1 MAAAVTADHHNPA
14 GRPRKAGPLP
24 ANPDALDHATRLVHR
39 VCCLAGSGDFVANI
53 RANNRSLRL
62 AIQDHD
68 TPALFDWLIEALSYR
83 GISDRVAHDYME
95 EHGRATWAEVAANLA
110 APPSCPKLK
119 GYWRFHGCHYHKTSG
134 TCTEPD
140 HVAECP
146 LPIHRLRNGRLNQ
159 TAYSLYLFIRDISEE
174 LRAVRVKSC
183 CAPSAR
189 QRIGELYF
197 LHFAN
202 A

>member
-1 MAAAVTADHHNPA
+1 MATAVTARHHNLA
-14 GRPRKAGPLP
+14 GRPREAGPLP

-68 TPALFDWLIEALSYR
+68 TPALFDWLIEALSYQ

-110 APPSCPKLK
+110 GSPSCPKLK
-119 GYWRFHGCHYHKTSG
+119 GYWRFQGCHYHKTSG
-134 TCTEPD
+134 TCAEPD
-140 HVAECP
+140 HIRRLPAADPPVAERP
-146 LPIHRLRNGRLNQ
+146 PQPDGLLPVPVHSRH
-159 TAYSLYLFIRDISEE
+159 
-174 LRAVRVKSC
+174 C
-183 CAPSAR
+183 R
-189 QRIGELYF
+189 QRPGDLDRRPARVSC
-197 LHFAN
+197 HAQ
-202 A
+202 